1 MSVINRIEVTNFLNA
16 NGESESAPWMPKYR
30 DVVFA
35 FHGQSTAINM
45 SNGTGKTSVADAVL
59 GILTRDQALVAK
71 SRSKMAPASF
81 AIYSHVRIEFLV
93 ASQLNIQ
100 RDLDGKNSAPFVGET
115 WVFGMCGYRG
125 VGHQAIFY
133 FYPGTFEDLP
143 LAQRHSNRT
152 DLLPNAAFSEKRKTI
167 PGFHWNLDRPDWRN
181 AISEHVSLPSMLR
194 NVEYQKKGGGDK
206 SAELFKVKTRA
217 GESFAQAFFYEVLAP
232 ELMTGLMDEEGEEG
246 EHDFEDT
253 VINTVGRV
261 IKAKHNTEQKANEL
275 ARAKRA
281 VDALA
286 DAAAKAK
293 ECHKANATYRGKLA
307 AVANDMHVLQDFVV
321 DHPLPGMP
329 KADTPPGLAGEIA
342 AHLIVEP
349 GKGLRVLDRGL
360 AGLLG
365 REPKEINRLAGN
377 NQIAGRKLAQAVEIP
392 CHLEMEYLPRGGHGS
407 SSYTLAQARDL
418 VACVNTLGQ
427 GVTQAA
433 ALEALSAAES
443 WFEHIADTHPLR
455 PRLRQTELGL
465 EAARMKKDELDR
477 KIREGVDQQKIL
489 LGQKQQM
496 HANEASYLDLVQS
509 GFFTE
514 AELAEP
520 AKVEG
525 KVDVEHQAALDAL
538 SAFERR
544 ASTLAVWLPSWNAF
558 CDRFGAQAAPQAIH
572 TDLSRQ
578 QDAQR
583 QKISDIRTAIREIST
598 QLTAAQEKKSAHQAA
613 IAQAE
618 SIARSYDELAPQI
631 TEFRRH
637 FGQADAAGLDRRVV
651 QRLAELKADMAT
663 VDREL
668 GRLGVQVNDI
678 QAFHDLFG
686 SATDPEVWIGA
697 CEQEREQ
704 RLAEK
709 NEIVTR
715 LASLRRQRAELEK
728 AQVAAGDIAQSVLDA
743 LHGAGVSFT
752 PVHVFL
758 DSCELAPARKR
769 DVLSSFSALLF
780 APVIKTPADAAR
792 GAAILNAGNLPIPI
806 FMSDALRQYAREG
819 NLTRFAEAQLTYG
832 LIGGI
837 TSRAVECLLDPSLV
851 EREKREL
858 EQRISQDDAA
868 LASIAKRLADLD
880 PQAEPLHLAR
890 RAADALTA
898 DAPARHREAREKLA
912 ILKAELPGAQD
923 DASDVALASIKAMQ
937 RYADLGGE
945 DGRKRA
951 EGEAASAQQLLSESL
966 ECLQAL
972 TDKHASLERS
982 QQEAV
987 EALERIYPS
996 ELYTLLDNAGK
1007 FYDADG
1013 PAFVGNADVQRDR
1026 LTQPLERSRQR
1037 LGFKGHFARAQQY
1050 LDVKRMEQE
1059 GERIEDKLVAIQ
1071 RELDQWRNDLVEE
1084 GTRIAS
1090 LEVALPAIKEAV
1102 EAIDHC
1108 AAHALAQYKQVAALK
1123 NDILFE
1129 STQHRLPTDAPL
1141 WQAAEALRAEIATNP
1156 DLAKVTMLAN
1166 TLSDQLQSMDVKTD
1180 AGDLRRLR
1188 KELQD
1193 AEGRLLDTLRS
1204 LSSDDTCL
1212 AHAERE
1218 HLATVRSYQDAD
1230 LVIRMSEQLHAI
1242 YEENRQAFETAQAAE
1257 QENRNLAADRMNYFI
1272 RSAEANLET
1281 LRKVVSRK
1289 RGRLEAH
1296 FLVDAE
1302 MATKAQAGQLVE
1314 SIIETLDVEERRHED
1329 LAKKGIGDDVD
1340 THRQRQREYIRNLAY
1355 RHIFRNPHVRYV
1367 NPAIRRDGK
1376 PHPFTDALSTGQKT
1390 AISLMW
1396 TVRLAE
1402 FSIAKQ
1408 LQRMSSSQVRR
1419 RAQAR
1424 SEAILL
1430 IDGLFSD
1437 LSSRDLIESAM
1448 SGIEDTRGRFQLVG
1462 LIHNEHY
1469 QNDFNVF
1476 PVLLHGKER
1485 VSPGGG
1491 HGWVQIEEGR
1501 PIAPLEPGTVDVAE
1515 TRLEYQ
1521 EAAGV
1526 RLDSENP

>member
-35 FHGQSTAINM
+35 LHGQSTAINM
-45 SNGTGKTSVADAVL
+45 SNGTGKTSIADAVL
-59 GILTRDQALVAK
+59 GILMRDQGLVAK

-81 AIYSHVRIEFLV
+81 GVYSHVRIEFLV
-93 ASQLNIQ
+93 APQLNAQ
-100 RDLDGKNSAPFVGET
+100 RDLDGKNSAPFIGET

-125 VGHQAIFY
+125 AGHQAIFY

-152 DLLPNAAFSEKRKTI
+152 ALLSNATFSEKRKTI
-167 PGFHWNLDRPDWRN
+167 PGFNWNVDRPDWRN

-217 GESFAQAFFYEVLAP
+217 GESFAEAFFYEVLAS

-261 IKAKHNTEQKANEL
+261 IKAKHNTEQKDNEL

-281 VDALA
+281 VDGLA

-293 ECHKANATYRGKLA
+293 ECRRANSAYREKLA
-307 AVANDMHVLQDFVV
+307 AVASDMHVLQDFVV

-329 KADTPPGLAGEIA
+329 KTEIPPGLVGEIA

-360 AGLLG
+360 VGLLG
-365 REPKEINRLAGN
+365 REPKEINRLAER
-377 NQIAGRKLAQAVEIP
+377 NQIYGRKSSQTVEIP
-392 CHLEMEYLPRGGHGS
+392 CHFETEYLPRGGHGS
-407 SSYTLAQARDL
+407 SSYTLTQARDL
-418 VACVNTLGQ
+418 VVSVNTFGQ
-427 GVTQAA
+427 GVTQVV

-443 WFEHIADTHPLR
+443 WFEHTADTHPLR
-455 PRLRQTELGL
+455 PRLRQTELDL
-465 EAARMKKDELDR
+465 EAARKEKDELDR
-477 KIREGVDQQKIL
+477 KIREGTDRQKML

-496 HANEASYLDLVQS
+496 HANETLYLDLVQS

-520 AKVEG
+520 AKVEEE
-525 KVDVEHQAALDAL
+525 VDAEHKAALNAL

-544 ASTLAVWLPSWNAF
+544 ASTLAVWLPSWDAF
-558 CDRFGAQAAPQAIH
+558 CDQFGAQAVPRAIH
-572 TDLSRQ
+572 TDLSQQ

-583 QKISDIRTAIREIST
+583 QKINDIRAAIREISS
-598 QLTAAQEKKSAHQAA
+598 QLTAAQEKKSTHQTA
-613 IAQAE
+613 IAGAE
-618 SIARSYDELAPQI
+618 SIVRSYDDLEPQI
-631 TEFRRH
+631 IEFRRR
-637 FGQADAAGLDRRVV
+637 FGQTDAAGLDRRVV
-651 QRLAELKADMAT
+651 QRLAELKADVAT
-663 VDREL
+663 ADREL
-668 GRLGVQVNDI
+668 KQLGVQVNDI
-678 QAFHDLFG
+678 ETFHARFG
-686 SATDPEVWIGA
+686 SATDPKVWIGA

-709 NEIVTR
+709 NEIVAR
-715 LASLRRQRAELEK
+715 LASLRRQRADLEK
-728 AQVAAGDIAQSVLDA
+728 TQVAAGDIAQSALDA
-743 LHGAGVSFT
+743 LQGAGIPFI

-758 DSCELAPARKR
+758 NSYELAPARKR

-792 GAAILNAGNLPIPI
+792 GAVILNAGNLPIPI
-806 FMSDALRQYAREG
+806 FMSDALRRYARDG
-819 NLTRFAEAQLTYG
+819 DLARLAEAQLTYG
-832 LIGGI
+832 LVGGI

-851 EREKREL
+851 EREKRDL

-868 LASIAKRLADLD
+868 LASITKRLADLD
-880 PQAEPLHLAR
+880 PRAEPLHLAR
-890 RAADALTA
+890 RAADALAT
-898 DAPARHREAREKLA
+898 DAPTRHRETRERLA
-912 ILKAELPGAQD
+912 KLKAELPGSQD

-945 DGRKRA
+945 NGRKRA
-951 EGEAASAQQLLSESL
+951 EDDAASAQQKLCETL
-966 ECLQAL
+966 ERLQAL
-972 TDKHASLERS
+972 TDKHASLEKD
-982 QQEAV
+982 QQQAE
-987 EALERIYPS
+987 EALDRIYPP
-996 ELYTLLDNAGK
+996 ELHTLLDNAGK
-1007 FYDADG
+1007 FYDAEG
-1013 PAFVGNADVQRDR
+1013 PAFVDNVDAQRNR
-1026 LTQPLERSRQR
+1026 LSQLLKHSEQR
-1037 LGFKGHFARAQQY
+1037 LGFKGYFARAQQY
-1050 LDVKRMEQE
+1050 VDIKRMEQE

-1071 RELDQWRNDLVEE
+1071 RELDQWRHNLVEA
-1084 GTRIAS
+1084 GARIAS
-1090 LEVALPAIKEAV
+1090 LEAALPAIKEVV
-1102 EAIDHC
+1102 EAIDYC

-1123 NDILFE
+1123 NDILLE
-1129 STQHRLPTDAPL
+1129 STQQRLPTDAPL
-1141 WQAAEALRAEIATNP
+1141 WQAAEALRAGIADNS

-1180 AGDLRRLR
+1180 AGELRRLR

-1193 AEGRLLDTLRS
+1193 AEDRLLDTLGS
-1204 LSSDDTCL
+1204 LSGDDTYL

-1218 HLATVRSYQDAD
+1218 HLATVRSHQDAD
-1230 LVIRMSEQLHAI
+1230 LVIRMSEQLHTI
-1242 YEENRQAFETAQAAE
+1242 YEVNRQAFETAQAAE
-1257 QENRNLAADRMNYFI
+1257 QENRNLAADRMTYFI

-1281 LRKVVSRK
+1281 LRKVVGRK

-1314 SIIETLDVEERRHED
+1314 SIIETLDAEERRHED

-1402 FSIAKQ
+1402 FAIAKQ
-1408 LQRMSSSQVRR
+1408 LQRMSSSQARR

-1448 SGIEDTRGRFQLVG
+1448 SGIEDTRGQFQLVG

-1521 EAAGV
+1521 EPADV